1 MYAAHPRDGT
11 AVVVSGVLSCTKS
24 RITSHYGR
32 LRGGHTGMGAA
43 RLPGFYKMRIAERLR
58 RVAEQL
64 ELDADELDGLGESA
78 TLPLPNADAMIE
90 NAVGVLGLPVGI
102 GLNFLVN
109 GEDVLVPMA
118 VEEPSVI
125 AAVSLAAK
133 IARDGGGFVAEA
145 DPARM
150 IGQVQLSHIADPP
163 AAKAALLR
171 EKRQILDAAN
181 ALQPGMKARGGG
193 AQDLDVRLVPIR
205 ETQNGA
211 SEVHAIVHLL
221 VDTQDAMGANL
232 INTMCEGVA
241 PLIERIT
248 GGRVRLRILSNL
260 ADLRLARSS
269 CRIPFEALADFGFS
283 GAEVAHGI
291 AEASRFA
298 DADPYRA
305 CTHNKGVM
313 NGVDAVALATG
324 NDWRAIEA
332 GAHAFCAR
340 NGRYEPLTRWWVE
353 EGALHGTI
361 ELPIQVGTVGGAV
374 KANPLIPVLLRMMRN
389 PGAQTLAGVMAAVG
403 LAQNMA
409 ALRALGTVGIQKGH
423 MALHARNLA
432 VSAGAKGSAVEEVAR
447 ALIAAGEIKLH
458 RAQEILAKLVASR
471 GPSAE
476 AM

>member
-1 MYAAHPRDGT
+1 
-11 AVVVSGVLSCTKS
+11 
-24 RITSHYGR
+24 
-32 LRGGHTGMGAA
+32 
-43 RLPGFYKMRIAERLR
+43 
-58 RVAEQL
+58 
-64 ELDADELDGLGESA
+64 
-78 TLPLPNADAMIE
+78 MIE

-109 GEDVLVPMA
+109 GEDVVVPMA
-118 VEEPSVI
+118 VEEASVI

-133 IARDGGGFVAEA
+133 IVREGGGFKA
-145 DPARM
+145 DADEPRM
-150 IGQVQLSHIADPP
+150 IGQVQVTELSNPE
-163 AAKAALLR
+163 AAKASILR
-171 EKRQILDAAN
+171 QKDSILAAAN
-181 ALQPGMKARGGG
+181 ALHPAMSARGGG
-193 AQDLDVRLVPIR
+193 AKDVEVRLIR
-205 ETQNGA
+205 VGAET
-211 SEVHAIVHLL
+211 HAIVHLI

-283 GAEVAHGI
+283 GAEEAHGI

-374 KANPLIPVLLRMMRN
+374 KANPLIPVLLRMMGN

-458 RAQEILAKLVASR
+458 RAQEILAKLVAR

-476 AM
+476 AT

>member
-1 MYAAHPRDGT
+1 MGT
-11 AVVVSGVLSCTKS
+11 S
-24 RITSHYGR
+24 
-32 LRGGHTGMGAA
+32 

-64 ELDADELDGLGESA
+64 EVDGDELDGLGESG
-78 TLPLPNADAMIE
+78 TLPLANADAMIE
-90 NAVGVLGLPVGI
+90 NAVGVLGIPVGL

-133 IARDGGGFVAEA
+133 IAREGGGFTAEA
-145 DPARM
+145 DVPLM
-150 IGQVQLSHIADPP
+150 IGQVQVSGLADPE
-163 AAKAALLR
+163 AAQTALHR
-171 EKRQILDAAN
+171 EKEAILGQAN
-181 ALQPGMKARGGG
+181 ALHPQMKARGGG
-193 AQDLDVRLVPIR
+193 AKDIEVRLIKIGE
-205 ETQNGA
+205 ET
-211 SEVHAIVHLL
+211 HLILHLL

-241 PLIERIT
+241 PLVERLT

-260 ADLRLARSS
+260 ADRRLARAA
-269 CRIPFEALADFGFS
+269 CRIPFEALTDFGFS

-332 GAHAFCAR
+332 GAHAWCAR
-340 NGRYEPLTRWWVE
+340 NGRYQPLTRWWVE
-353 EGALHGTI
+353 GGALHGSI
-361 ELPIQVGTVGGAV
+361 EIPIQVGTVGGAV
-374 KANPLIPVLLRMMRN
+374 KANPLIPVLLRMMGN
-389 PGAQTLAGVMAAVG
+389 PGARKLAGIMASVG

-458 RAQEILAKLVASR
+458 RAQEILAKLAAAR

-476 AM
+476 AT